1 MPTSSTPKDTSR
13 SLSARAGGKSKAATP
28 PEKLYSTAASRMD
41 NGDTT
46 GLVID
51 GIVSADVL
59 IDQFRGAMS
68 ALLQDNLA
76 AISKELETIKFA
88 CSDLDNRVEKLER
101 ENASLRETVTSLK
114 GTVELRESATRNA
127 CTSVDTVHAEVFSS
141 LSKTVDDL
149 RRDTATTFIING
161 LPEVA
166 GGSTTEQ
173 VGNLLSGPLASPQA
187 SAGIALAERLGEPRR
202 ADERPRPILV
212 TAKSA
217 GDCQK
222 VLSLRRK
229 LRQTPHTEGKV
240 YFNENLT
247 KSERDTRRSLQQA
260 YATLREAEHRCF
272 LRGNRIEVPA
282 NEDHKELNFYTR
294 ETAEM
299 YVKSLGLTLTTPRT
313 RLPQHHKGTRNS
325 SASSPSQ

>member
-28 PEKLYSTAASRMD
+28 PENLYSTAVSRMD

-88 CSDLDNRVEKLER
+88 CSDLDNRVEMLER

-127 CTSVDTVHAEVFSS
+127 CTSVDTVHAEVLSS

-149 RRDTATTFIING
+149 RRDTATTLNFIING

-173 VGNLLSGPLASPQA
+173 VGNLFSGPLASVAYPA
-187 SAGIALAERLGEPRR
+187 PRSR
-202 ADERPRPILV
+202 VIIPYV
-212 TAKSA
+212 
-217 GDCQK
+217 
-222 VLSLRRK
+222 
-229 LRQTPHTEGKV
+229 V
-240 YFNENLT
+240 Y
-247 KSERDTRRSLQQA
+247 
-260 YATLREAEHRCF
+260 
-272 LRGNRIEVPA
+272 RIVR
-282 NEDHKELNFYTR
+282 F
-294 ETAEM
+294 
-299 YVKSLGLTLTTPRT
+299 
-313 RLPQHHKGTRNS
+313 
-325 SASSPSQ
+325 